1 MMSYESRLRSAHDE
15 LRNAG
20 IWKSNYNP
28 PLHRIFRWLG
38 ANSRPPFY
46 RSFIVNF
53 LTSSAYFGTTWG
65 VIMWFS
71 VWETD
76 GMDLSIAVI
85 TALSAGILFGLTMAF
100 YYWSTFR
107 KHNLTKWNDLR

>member
-1 MMSYESRLRSAHDE
+1 M
-15 LRNAG
+15 RNAG

-38 ANSRPPFY
+38 ANFRPPFY
-46 RSFIVNF
+46 SSFIVNF
-53 LTSSAYFGTTWG
+53 LTSSTYFCLSWG

-76 GMDLSIAVI
+76 GMERSRAVI
-85 TALSAGILFGLTMAF
+85 TALAAGVLFGLTMAF
-100 YYWSTFR
+100 YYGFTFR